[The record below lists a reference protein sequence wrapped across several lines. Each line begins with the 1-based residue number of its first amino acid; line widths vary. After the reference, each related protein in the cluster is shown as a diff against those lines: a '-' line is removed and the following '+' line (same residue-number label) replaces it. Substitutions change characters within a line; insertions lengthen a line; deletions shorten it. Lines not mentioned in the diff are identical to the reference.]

1 MIFDFFELRELIH
14 LGQVSRVF
22 YELAGRKEVLN
33 KFFPSVAKKISKS
46 SIVIET
52 LDNEYGASVAKKP
65 L

>member
-14 LGQVSRVF
+14 LGRVSRVF
-22 YELAGRKEVLN
+22 YEFAGRKEVLN
-33 KFFPSVAKKISKS
+33 KFFPSVSKKISKS

-52 LDNEYGASVAKKP
+52 NDNEYGASIAKKP